1 MKMKIEEASS
11 DQAKLESIF
20 DMGNMG
26 LSDLSNAEKD
36 EDEEAEMQEVVFFKK
51 YVTQLDNCI
60 CLYVSCDMKLKTLLI
75 LGTP

>member
-36 EDEEAEMQEVVFFKK
+36 EDEEAEMQEVSFFK
-51 YVTQLDNCI
+51 I
-60 CLYVSCDMKLKTLLI
+60 CDTAR
-75 LGTP
+75 